1 MAAGLNGLADLLP
14 SHVFE
19 QALERAPDASAT
31 AVRVEDAVG
40 LAIEPLAVLLR
51 GDVPVIAE
59 RLESAGAVPE
69 VVGRAEHVGYQERRA
84 LASGSPV
91 T

>member
-31 AVRVEDAVG
+31 AVRVEEAVR
-40 LAIEPLAVLLR
+40 LPFEPLDTFLC
-51 GDVPVIAE
+51 GDVPVVDE
-59 RLESAGAVPE
+59 DLEPAGDVDV